1 MAIVPALGIKFVVM
15 PVTEACTGF
24 LPPSS
29 HEEESRTWIA
39 VPGMQTK
46 FYVDRRILKT
56 RDPANRES
64 EAKATAK
71 KKRQTKSLKETWQ
84 TLRESPKIMN
94 LALLVVGY
102 AVAHRL
108 FEFAWKGQ
116 LRVLFPTAQAYSGA
130 LADVSI
136 YTGASHTQCVFMR
149 QCMHTKIFR
158 HAKWL
163 QYGLCAAPAL
173 SAA

>member
-1 MAIVPALGIKFVVM
+1 VV
-15 PVTEACTGF
+15 VC
-24 LPPSS
+24 
-29 HEEESRTWIA
+29 
-39 VPGMQTK
+39 VKVK

-56 RDPANRES
+56 RDPAYRAS
-64 EAKATAK
+64 EARDTAK
-71 KKRQTKSLKETWQ
+71 KKRQKKSLKETWQ
-84 TLRESPKIMN
+84 TVRESPKIMN

-136 YTGASHTQCVFMR
+136 YTGVALAS
-149 QCMHTKIFR
+149 
-158 HAKWL
+158 W
-163 QYGLCAAPAL
+163 
-173 SAA
+173 